1 MRSKEAK
8 SELERFNYSFKDDR
22 LKDSASKIKALNSK
36 LENLDKLLK
45 FKNVQP
51 SDDRVTSQG
60 SRAAV
65 KTLDKR
71 KRHEIG
77 TFFWSTF
84 RVTA

>member
-1 MRSKEAK
+1 MISHCDTKAVA
-8 SELERFNYSFKDDR
+8 FTSFICKD
-22 LKDSASKIKALNSK
+22 LK
-36 LENLDKLLK
+36 NLSSDKLLK
-45 FKNVQP
+45 FKDVQP